1 MSDKVT
7 RIRSAGAGDRE
18 PAVAA
23 IIAADEGGL
32 RRLAELLAPYLPVP
46 ATPSEPDR
54 WLSTREAA
62 EYAGTSPNAL
72 HKAMAARAI
81 HFEQDTPGGKAWF
94 KRADIDAWR
103 RGERP
108 DAAGRRAA

>member
-7 RIRSAGAGDRE
+7 RMDAGRGGDQE
-18 PAVAA
+18 PVVAA
-23 IIAADEGGL
+23 IVAGDDAGL
-32 RRLAELLAPYLPVP
+32 RRLAELLAPYLPVQ
-46 ATPSEPDR
+46 AAALEPDR

-62 EYAGTSPNAL
+62 EYAGTTANAL
-72 HKAMAARAI
+72 HKAMAAREV

-103 RGERP
+103 RGERLG
-108 DAAGRRAA
+108 AVGRRVA

>member
-7 RIRSAGAGDRE
+7 TKE
-18 PAVAA
+18 AA
-23 IIAADEGGL
+23 IGSARQHVLPAIVVGDEGGL
-32 RRLAELLAPYLPVP
+32 RRLAELLAPYLSVP
-46 ATPSEPDR
+46 ATPLEPDR
-54 WLSTREAA
+54 WLSTRDAA
-62 EYAGTSPNAL
+62 AYAGTSPNAL
-72 HKAMAARAI
+72 HKAMAAREV

-108 DAAGRRAA
+108 GSGVRRAA